1 MAFCNNQLYPAYPLL
16 SIVLESLKM
25 QINKKWCPKYL
36 GKNEVNGSLGYP
48 NIFYDPIKSI
58 LLHTIPSSLILQ
70 VDSNFVHELSLAI
83 WLEFTE
89 KTLPRRMS
97 LQEYLKNGSIST
109 IWHWQIK
116 VQGVALEAIFS
127 TLELGSEE
135 FYVEMKT

>member
-25 QINKKWCPKYL
+25 QSNKKWCPKYL
-36 GKNEVNGSLGYP
+36 GKNENGSLGYP

-70 VDSNFVHELSLAI
+70 VNSNFVHELSLAI

-97 LQEYLKNGSIST
+97 VQEYLKNGSIST

-127 TLELGSEE
+127 TLEEVRS
-135 FYVEMKT
+135 YVEMKT

>member
-1 MAFCNNQLYPAYPLL
+1 
-16 SIVLESLKM
+16 M

-36 GKNEVNGSLGYP
+36 GKNENGSLGYP

-135 FYVEMKT
+135 LYVEMKT